1 MGRSSGPQ
9 TVPKMSAY
17 GWSGLSC
24 VGVAGMP
31 MAIRACVNNAGRKNT
46 IRRKKQR
53 EENRRGDL
61 GKVTV
66 FAFLFIIVVFLVT
79 LANSLELQGIGGHDF
94 EISSAFGTRYD
105 LTLVDF
111 FFINIEII
119 FTLWTKDHNCLRFLL
134 SPPDNI

>member
-1 MGRSSGPQ
+1 MGGPAGPQ

-31 MAIRACVNNAGRKNT
+31 RAIRAWVSNARKNNT

-61 GKVTV
+61 GIVTV

-79 LANSLELQGIGGHDF
+79 LTHSLELQGIGGHDF

-111 FFINIEII
+111 FFINVEII
-119 FTLWTKDHNCLRFLL
+119 FTLWTKDHNCLH
-134 SPPDNI
+134 S

>member
-17 GWSGLSC
+17 GWGGLRC
-24 VGVAGMP
+24 WGVAVRP
-31 MAIRACVNNAGRKNT
+31 MAILACVSNAGKDST
-46 IRRKKQR
+46 IRRKRQR

-61 GKVTV
+61 GIVTV
-66 FAFLFIIVVFLVT
+66 FAFLFVIVVFLVT
-79 LANSLELQGIGGHDF
+79 LANSFELQGIGGHDF
-94 EISSAFGTRYD
+94 EISSALGTRYD

-119 FTLWTKDHNCLRFLL
+119 VALWTKDHNCLRTSL

>member
-24 VGVAGMP
+24 GGVAGMP
-31 MAIRACVNNAGRKNT
+31 VALRAWVSIAGRNNA
-46 IRRKKQR
+46 IRRKRQR

-61 GKVTV
+61 GVVTV

-79 LANSLELQGIGGHDF
+79 LANGLELQGVGGHDF
-94 EISSAFGTRYD
+94 EIGSAFGTRYD
-105 LTLVDF
+105 LTLVYF
-111 FFINIEII
+111 
-119 FTLWTKDHNCLRFLL
+119 
-134 SPPDNI
+134 

>member
-1 MGRSSGPQ
+1 
-9 TVPKMSAY
+9 MSAY

-31 MAIRACVNNAGRKNT
+31 MAIRAWVSNVGKNNT
-46 IRRKKQR
+46 IRRKTQR
-53 EENRRGDL
+53 EENRKGDL
-61 GKVTV
+61 GIVTV

-79 LANSLELQGIGGHDF
+79 LTHSLELQGIGGHDF

-111 FFINIEII
+111 FFINVEII
-119 FTLWTKDHNCLRFLL
+119 FTLWTKDHNCLH
-134 SPPDNI
+134 S